1 MGRRTSARWGAGWR
15 SASASRGPRRRTRPT
30 RSPSPSAFCTGR
42 RSPRAWR
49 APWPRERRRDRLALW
64 HARREEPGAAR
75 ARGRRRGLRGPGLAP
90 DLRRPATRG
99 RHGASPRPHRGARGR
114 DRAVR
119 LPPSR
124 GAGALPP
131 APQGEGCRTAHA
143 ARRPPRR
150 RRGRRRSAPADHPRG
165 GEEARRAHRGRVP
178 RGRGGARRRCA
189 ARGGARGRRRRPRR
203 GRVGARQPGLQARR
217 GRARGRAHQAAG
229 RAARGGGAGRASG
242 ALRMRRPSPIET
254 EPLEDEIA
262 VEAPLRPRTLD
273 EYVGQESIREN
284 LRVQI
289 AAARARGDVL
299 DHVLLYGPPGLG
311 KTSLAHVIAHELEVG
326 IRATAGPVLERPGDL
341 AAILTNLER
350 GQVFFVDEIHRL
362 NHVVEETLY
371 PAMEDFQLDLVV
383 GQGPTARSIKLPLRP
398 FCLVGATTRAGLLTS
413 ALRDRFGATFRLDF
427 YGTDDLQKILR
438 RSASILGVALDEDGG
453 AELAGRARGT
463 PRIAN
468 RLLRR
473 VRDFAEVRAQG
484 RITRTVA
491 RDALALLDVDE
502 AGFDKMDRALLLTI
516 VDKFAG
522 GPVGIDTLAAAV
534 GEERDTIEDVYEPFL
549 IQEGFLARTP
559 KGRVATALAYAH
571 FGRRAGTPVQAAAQ
585 QKLF

>member
-1 MGRRTSARWGAGWR
+1 M
-15 SASASRGPRRRTRPT
+15 
-30 RSPSPSAFCTGR
+30 
-42 RSPRAWR
+42 
-49 APWPRERRRDRLALW
+49 
-64 HARREEPGAAR
+64 
-75 ARGRRRGLRGPGLAP
+75 P
-90 DLRRPATRG
+90 D
-99 RHGASPRPHRGARGR
+99 
-114 DRAVR
+114 
-119 LPPSR
+119 
-124 GAGALPP
+124 
-131 APQGEGCRTAHA
+131 
-143 ARRPPRR
+143 
-150 RRGRRRSAPADHPRG
+150 
-165 GEEARRAHRGRVP
+165 
-178 RGRGGARRRCA
+178 
-189 ARGGARGRRRRPRR
+189 
-203 GRVGARQPGLQARR
+203 
-217 GRARGRAHQAAG
+217 
-229 RAARGGGAGRASG
+229 
-242 ALRMRRPSPIET
+242 
-254 EPLEDEIA
+254 PLEDDLA

-311 KTSLAHVIAHELEVG
+311 KTSLAHVIANELDVA
-326 IRATAGPVLERPGDL
+326 IRPTAGPVLERPGDL

-350 GQVFFVDEIHRL
+350 GHVFFIDEIHRL

-383 GQGPTARSIKLPLRP
+383 GQGPTARLIKLPLKP

-427 YGTDDLQKILR
+427 YGREDLQRILR
-438 RSASILGVALDEDGG
+438 RSATILGVALDDDGA

-473 VRDFAEVRAQG
+473 VRDFAEVRAEG
-484 RITRTVA
+484 RITRAVA

-571 FGRRAGTPVQAAAQ
+571 FGRRAGTPVPAQ
-585 QKLF
+585 QKLL